1 MTTRI
6 KICGITN
13 LEDALLATH
22 LGADALGFVF
32 SKSPRRISP
41 EKAQE
46 IISQLPPFVN
56 TVGVFA
62 NEPLERIVETL
73 DSCSIDV
80 VQLHGDENQK
90 YCSELK
96 EFNKKIIKAVRIRDE
111 LSLLELL
118 SFDVDAHLFDSYSKE
133 AYGGTGKTFDWDVI
147 KGKDFSKPI
156 ILSGGLAADNVAEA
170 IEFFQPYGVDAS
182 SRLEKEPGVKE
193 PKSVT
198 EFIKVVRDLESL

>member
-13 LEDALLATH
+13 LEDALLALQ

-32 SKSPRRISP
+32 SKSPRQISP
-41 EKAQE
+41 EKAHE
-46 IISQLPPFVN
+46 IISKLPPLVS

-62 NEPLERIVETL
+62 DEPLARIVETL
-73 DSCSIDV
+73 DACSIDV
-80 VQLHGDENQK
+80 IQLHGDESQK

-96 EFNKKIIKAVRIRDE
+96 EFNKKIIKATRIRDE

-118 SFDVDAHLFDSYSKE
+118 NYDVDAYLFDSYSKE
-133 AYGGTGKTFDWDVI
+133 AYGGTGKTFDWNLI
-147 KGKDFSKPI
+147 KGRNFSKPI

-170 IEFFQPYGVDAS
+170 INFFKPYGVDAS
-182 SRLEKEPGVKE
+182 SRLEKEPGIKNPELVKE
-193 PKSVT
+193 FVKAVRG
-198 EFIKVVRDLESL
+198 IK